1 MEGKEFIKKLKD
13 LCKAYIDYTIEHC
26 IDDKIKN
33 TVLLVRRVNNTQIIE
48 SLIGNTF
55 DTIFE
60 GYPGVSWKIH
70 KEYECKKLIYLPDQ
84 EKVILKPSVLFFI
97 EQYDFQVLEQIKT
110 EGPTYILNALEST
123 KEKWIFLDKCVYSND
138 ISKHVD
144 YISFIDKSIK
154 VDEKEYI
161 VLEDIISLQF
171 PTEKEQILSILDNT
185 INEMN
190 KICKLTLAELKKLNN
205 NMFNDVVFEKIISE
219 KREEI
224 ALSDNEINKIKKYL
238 FNRSDYDKIIKMLYT
253 FLATN
258 HFFNKNEDQD
268 YFDLTFITV
277 SIFKVVEI
285 IFNDLLNKR
294 WGNKV
299 ITDEKG
305 RNIHL
310 NKDSL
315 TLGQMNQI
323 FTCDDR
329 EIKEFF
335 KYNSQYLNELIPIM
349 TRWISKTRNGFLH
362 KDIIDGIDI
371 KLLEESIKDT
381 ITILCLLI
389 VIFY

>member
-1 MEGKEFIKKLKD
+1 MNGKEFIKKLKD
-13 LCKAYIDYTIEHC
+13 SCKEYIDYTIEHC

-33 TVLLVRRVNNTQIIE
+33 TFLLVRRVNNTQIIE

-60 GYPGVSWKIH
+60 GYPGVSWEIH
-70 KEYECKKLIYLPDQ
+70 KEYEVKLIYLPDQ

-97 EQYDFQVLEQIKT
+97 SQDDFQVLEQIKT

-138 ISKHVD
+138 ISEHVD

-185 INEMN
+185 INEIN

-258 HFFNKNEDQD
+258 HFFNENENQD

-299 ITDEKG
+299 INDEKG

-335 KYNSQYLNELIPIM
+335 KYNNQHLNELTTIM

-362 KDIIDGIDI
+362 KDIIDGIDS